1 MSSGWK
7 MEKIWLK
14 HYEHLPVE
22 INVDE
27 YESIVAIF
35 EESCKQFGNLSAYEN
50 FGCVISYTK
59 VEERSR
65 HFASYLQ
72 NALQLKKG
80 DRVAVMM
87 PNILQYPIAIYG
99 ILRAGLIVVNINPLY
114 TVDELTF
121 QLKDSGAQTIIV
133 SENAAF
139 TVASSLPN
147 TAVKNVI
154 VTKFGDQLS
163 FPKSLIIN
171 FVIKYLKKMVP
182 SYSMPNAIS
191 FKQAITIGSQKPFSA
206 VSLTLQDCAFLQYT
220 GGTTGIAKGAIL
232 LHKNIVANI
241 LQVDAILKTKM
252 VIGKEIA
259 ILPLPFYH
267 IYALLCS
274 MSLFKYGTKAVLI
287 TNPRDIP
294 GFIQT
299 LKKMP
304 FTMILGINTL
314 FNALMNNSH
323 FVEVD
328 FSTLKIAIAGGM
340 ATQSKVAQ
348 RWQELTDTTLIE
360 GYGLTETS
368 PVVSFNPLNTN
379 KFNGSV
385 GIPVS
390 STEVKLLDDD
400 NNEVG
405 LNTPGELCVRG
416 PQVMKG
422 YWNQPEETAKVL
434 SSDGWLRTGDIA
446 TIDENGFITIVDRK
460 KDMIDISG
468 FKVYP
473 NQIED
478 VIAKHPGVLEVG
490 VTGYKT
496 SEGDEHVKA
505 FIIKKDPKLT
515 QQDIL
520 NYCKEHLTKY
530 KIPKKVEF
538 VNELPK
544 STVGKILRR
553 KLITK

>member
-1 MSSGWK
+1 

-14 HYEHLPVE
+14 HYADMPAE
-22 INVDE
+22 INIDE
-27 YESIVAIF
+27 YGSIVDIF
-35 EESCKQFGNLSAYEN
+35 EQSCKQFDDLIAYEN
-50 FGCVISYTK
+50 FGCSLKFNK
-59 VEERSR
+59 VEECSG

-133 SENAAF
+133 SENAAV
-139 TVASSLPN
+139 TVEKALLN
-147 TAVKNVI
+147 TSIIKNVI
-154 VTKFGDQLS
+154 VTKFGDLLS
-163 FPKSLIIN
+163 FPKSLLIN
-171 FVIKYLKKMVP
+171 FVLKYVKKMIRP
-182 SYSMPNAIS
+182 YSIPNATT
-191 FKQAITIGSQKPFSA
+191 FKQAMEIGLQKPIVA
-206 VSLTLQDCAFLQYT
+206 VNLTLQDIAFLQYT

-241 LQVDAILKTKM
+241 LQVDDILKTK
-252 VIGKEIA
+252 IALSKEIA

-287 TNPRDIP
+287 TNPRDIA
-294 GFIQT
+294 GFIKT
-299 LKKMP
+299 LKKIP
-304 FTMILGINTL
+304 FTMLLGINTL
-314 FNALMNNSH
+314 FNALMNNPY
-323 FVEVD
+323 FAEID
-328 FSTLKIAIAGGM
+328 FSTLKITIAGGM
-340 ATQSKVAQ
+340 ATQAKVAQ
-348 RWQELTDTTLIE
+348 RWQELTANVLIE

-368 PVVSFNPLNTN
+368 PVVTFNPLNT
-379 KFNGSV
+379 KSFNGSV
-385 GIPVS
+385 GIPVP
-390 STEVKLLDDD
+390 STEIKIIDDD

-422 YWNQPEETAKVL
+422 YWNQPQETAMAL

-446 TIDENGFITIVDRK
+446 TINEEGFIFIVDRK

-505 FIIKKDPKLT
+505 YVVKKDPKLT
-515 QQDIL
+515 EKDIIL
-520 NYCKEHLTKY
+520 YCKEHLTKY
-530 KIPKKVEF
+530 KIPKEVEF
-538 VNELPK
+538 VKELPK
-544 STVGKILRR
+544 TTVGKVLRR
-553 KLITK
+553 KLITE